1 MSGRTLA
8 RLADAGITGPVVFG
22 FTVTVLTF
30 LEYDFMIGLGWD
42 PIYSSAVPW
51 PSALA
56 LGPYG
61 YFQVANF
68 VFFGLC
74 LISFGFGLQRGV
86 RAGRRSSWVQRWL
99 SWPASRWCSWASRRT
114 R

>member
-1 MSGRTLA
+1 MSGRRLT
-8 RLADAGITGPVVFG
+8 RLAAAGMIGPVVFG
-22 FTVTVLTF
+22 LTITVLTF
-30 LEYDFMIGLGWD
+30 LEYGFLIGLGWD
-42 PIYSSAVPW
+42 PIYSSDVPW

-68 VFFGLC
+68 VFFGVC

-86 RAGRRSSWVQRWL
+86 RASGRSSWVGPVL
-99 SWPASRWCSWASRRT
+99 IIMA
-114 R
+114 